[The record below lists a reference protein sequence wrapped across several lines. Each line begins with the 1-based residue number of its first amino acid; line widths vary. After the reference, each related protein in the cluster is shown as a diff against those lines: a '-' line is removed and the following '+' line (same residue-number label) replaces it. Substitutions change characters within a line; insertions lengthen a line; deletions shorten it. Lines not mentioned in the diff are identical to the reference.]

1 MTNIIKTLSLSAA
14 LILSPAALAETIAIT
29 GGKVIVGD
37 GRAPIENANVIMKDG
52 KIIAVGANVAVPAGA
67 NIVDAKGKWVTPG
80 IFAGFSR
87 LGLVEI
93 GAVSQTND
101 SSSSGSIFSAGLD
114 VAASIDPF
122 RSPVAVNRAAGVTRA
137 VVAPSSG
144 GKIFAG
150 QGAIVD
156 LGDDFKPITK
166 ARAFQFVELGGR
178 GAGIAG
184 GSRSASHLLFKA
196 SLQEAQRY
204 AVGNE
209 SFDDDLLTIQDAKAL
224 LPVINGQ
231 TRLLVH
237 AEGAHDILRVLDLK
251 REFPKLSLVLVG
263 ASEGWRVADKIAAA
277 KIPVIASA
285 LNDLPSG
292 FESLAATQSNYGR
305 MKRAGVEL
313 AIGMINDFDAHQLR
327 YTPQY
332 AGNLVSLNK
341 VPRATGISW
350 DEAFSAISYMP
361 AKIMGVANTH
371 GSLQVN
377 RAADVVIWDGDPLEL
392 STNVESVY
400 IDGKEQNLSNRQ
412 SKLRERYRNPVEG
425 ALPKAYD
432 R

>member
-1 MTNIIKTLSLSAA
+1 MKNIIATLSLSAA

-29 GGKVIVGD
+29 GGKVVVGD

-52 KIIAVGANVAVPAGA
+52 VIVAVGVNAAIPADA
-67 NIVDAKGKWVTPG
+67 ITVDAKGKWVTPG

-93 GAVSQTND
+93 GAVRQTND
-101 SSSSGSIFSAGLD
+101 SSAGGSIFSAGLD
-114 VAASIDPF
+114 VASSIDPF
-122 RSPVAVNRAAGVTRA
+122 RSPIAVNRAAGVTRA
-137 VVAPSSG
+137 VVAPATG

-150 QGAIVD
+150 QGAITD
-156 LGDDFKPITK
+156 LGDDFDPITK
-166 ARAFQFVELGGR
+166 ARAFQFVQLGER

-204 AVGNE
+204 AAGDEAFN
-209 SFDDDLLTIQDAKAL
+209 DDLLTIQDAKAL

-237 AEGAHDILRVLDLK
+237 VEGANDILRVLDLK
-251 REFPKLSLVLVG
+251 QDFPQLSLVLVG

-277 KIPVIASA
+277 KVPVIASA

-292 FESLAATQSNYGR
+292 FEALAATQSNYGR

-313 AIGMINDFDAHQLR
+313 AIGMINDFDAHQIR
-327 YTPQY
+327 YSAQY
-332 AGNLVSLNK
+332 AGNLVSLNN

-350 DEAFSAISYMP
+350 DEAFAAISYMP
-361 AKIMGVANTH
+361 AKIMGVANKH
-371 GSLQVN
+371 GSLQAN

-392 STNVESVY
+392 STNVETVY
-400 IDGKEQNLSNRQ
+400 IDGKKQDLSNRQ

-425 ALPKAYD
+425 SLPKAYD

>member
-1 MTNIIKTLSLSAA
+1 MKNIIKTLSLSAA

-29 GGKVIVGD
+29 GGKVVIGD
-37 GRAPIENANVIMKDG
+37 GRAPIDNANVIIKDG
-52 KIIAVGANVAVPAGA
+52 VITAVGANVAIPTDAKT
-67 NIVDAKGKWVTPG
+67 IDAKGKWVTPG

-101 SSSSGSIFSAGLD
+101 SSARESVFSAGLD
-114 VAASIDPF
+114 VTSAIDPF
-122 RSPVAVNRAAGVTRA
+122 RSPIAVNRAAGITRA

-144 GKIFAG
+144 GKLFAG
-150 QGAIVD
+150 QGAITD
-156 LGDDFKPITK
+156 LGDDFDAITK
-166 ARAFQFVELGGR
+166 ARAFQFVQMGAR
-178 GAGIAG
+178 GADIAG

-204 AVGNE
+204 AAGND
-209 SFDDDLLTIQDAKAL
+209 SFDDNLLTIQDAKAL
-224 LPVINGQ
+224 LPVINGK

-237 AEGAHDILRVLDLK
+237 VEGANDILRLLDLK
-251 REFPKLSLVLVG
+251 REFPKLTLILVG

-277 KIPVIASA
+277 NVPVIASA

-313 AIGMINDFDAHQLR
+313 AIGMINDFDAHQIR

-350 DEAFSAISYMP
+350 DEAFAAISYMP
-361 AKIMGVANTH
+361 AKIMGVADKY
-371 GSLQVN
+371 GSLQIN

-392 STNVESVY
+392 STNVEGVY
-400 IDGKEQNLSNRQ
+400 IDGQLQSLSNRQ

>member
-1 MTNIIKTLSLSAA
+1 MRNILKSLILTSAI
-14 LILSPAALAETIAIT
+14 ILSPAAMAQTVAIT
-29 GGKVIVGD
+29 GGKVIIGD
-37 GRAPIENANVIMKDG
+37 GRAPIEGGTVVMRDGVIVAAG
-52 KIIAVGANVAVPAGA
+52 QNIAVPA
-67 NIVDAKGKWVTPG
+67 DAAVIDASGKWVTPG

-87 LGLVEI
+87 VGLVEI
-93 GAVSQTND
+93 GAVRQTND

-122 RSPVAVNRAAGVTRA
+122 RSPIAVNRAAGVTRA

-144 GKIFAG
+144 GSLFAG
-150 QGAIVD
+150 QGAIAD
-156 LGDDFKPITK
+156 LGDDINPVTK
-166 ARAFQFVELGGR
+166 AQAFQFAELGER
-178 GAGIAG
+178 GASIAG
-184 GSRSASHLLFKA
+184 GSRSAAYILFKA

-204 AVGNE
+204 AAGNDI
-209 SFDDDLLTIQDAKAL
+209 FDDNLLTIQDAKAL
-224 LPVINGQ
+224 LPVINGT

-237 AEGAHDILRVLDLK
+237 VEGANDILRVLDLK
-251 REFPKLSLVLVG
+251 NEFPKLQLILVG

-277 KIPVIASA
+277 NVPVIASA

-292 FESLAATQSNYGR
+292 FEALAATQSNYGR

-313 AIGMINDFDAHQLR
+313 AIGMIDDRDAHQLR

-361 AKIMGVANTH
+361 AKIMGMDAQL
-371 GSLQVN
+371 GSLQAGRN
-377 RAADVVIWDGDPLEL
+377 ADVVIWDGDPLEL
-392 STNVESVY
+392 STGVEAVY
-400 IDGKEQNLSNRQ
+400 IDGKNQSLSNRQ
-412 SKLRERYRNPVEG
+412 ERLRERYRNPVEG